1 MNTAWIGVLGGLA
14 GVLLGSGLSEFLRR
28 SNRIESY
35 AALIFEKRMQIYEQL
50 FSKVVEARTAAEE
63 VMELGKHPA
72 EERHAMVSA
81 VVLDLATCL
90 RPKRPL
96 FKRGV
101 DSALCRRINGA
112 EEVADVKSPKERDD
126 AAGHVRENL
135 SDALSMIKAESGISR
150 INRFFGNLTRSK
162 LSSPMI
168 DYYRKL
174 SKERGGQNPFMK

>member
-1 MNTAWIGVLGGLA
+1 M
-14 GVLLGSGLSEFLRR
+14 
-28 SNRIESY
+28 
-35 AALIFEKRMQIYEQL
+35 
-50 FSKVVEARTAAEE
+50 E
-63 VMELGKHPA
+63 VGKHPA

-81 VVLDLATCL
+81 VVLDLATFC
-90 RPKRPL
+90 
-96 FKRGV
+96 
-101 DSALCRRINGA
+101 DTNALYLNEELTVHCVGALMGA